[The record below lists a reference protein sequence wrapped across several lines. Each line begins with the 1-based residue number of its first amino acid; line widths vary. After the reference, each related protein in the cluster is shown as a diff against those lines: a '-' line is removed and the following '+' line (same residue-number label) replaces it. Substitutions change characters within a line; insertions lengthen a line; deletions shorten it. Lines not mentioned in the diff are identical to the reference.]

1 MPHIYEICINL
12 RRVLGKENNQSQMRK
27 KNLTAWFVLILY
39 VVKLFVVE
47 YVGSSIVTEVKPVL
61 VQRSGQ
67 ILGVN
72 KEETV
77 GKVPNSKLKYG
88 KESKNEAKKLAKNK
102 PSSNLPS
109 SISKYPDLL
118 SLKEQNES
126 IKQINMRDEVANAQY
141 YSKMSKIYSKT
152 PKLSKS
158 TTYPM
163 YTSNYLPI
171 EKYIED
177 FFVSGSM
184 LTMEDRIDDECAGHL
199 LEAEGISKSKII
211 SFKCP
216 LGSAISYLRF
226 DYKEFTFNAK
236 KNKDL
241 DNTKHTEIAITGLGF
256 GCDDNQSF
264 IHIGSLAKPGIRLS
278 IPQEKKMWIN
288 KITAF
293 IEKSITGQE
302 YLSGLSASGAD
313 GTFGVNVPNNDFHIA
328 YDLRE
333 DPPFIPRSH
342 LSKFKEW
349 SGSFI
354 TGGCV
359 GLKSGKKLSFINRI
373 ALIPVNVQPLKSIP
387 INLSSESYVFEDNSI
402 KADKVL
408 AVPKLWPECQML
420 FGTSSGKYQSKF
432 FLFKLP
438 NAINQLYFNFI
449 EVTYTLKHI
458 PISIEFK
465 ETISEGSVLLGR
477 KVTDPSAI
485 RVSRTGSISQITI
498 GITEDNMSTLQLG
511 FVSYLE
517 VVIDGISTIF
527 IQERVPSFKRTF
539 SGDNL
544 KYICA
549 EVSNTG
555 TLLGFGAYF
564 TKKLYVLPFIQGGVQ
579 THFSDLQG
587 IFSSENF
594 DSSSNDIETKNVQYL
609 LPKHKKRSLIPV
621 IDFISD
627 RTVDVYQGKSI
638 TKNICNFG
646 ELSKLNDEFDYYLV
660 NCKPGYFLKGLHGFS
675 WTSENVIQAFQI
687 ACGNGE
693 VRIGEKTPNKGG
705 ATIIEDIQE
714 AQSLAF
720 EIGYTGENLS
730 TEFMPVSLKIYNSK
744 GDELYHHRTVDKKLK
759 KIITSDSK
767 ISWKYDKDGSF
778 HGICFGIETVNGK
791 SIIRGITL
799 AKPEIYYEKQIS
811 ESVVRPNIFYPAE
824 YRAFGLAY
832 IAFGDVA
839 IATRSGSSAPEEC
852 RNQWIIDRKNKKL
865 EKPKDVGTFAFTCP
879 KGHIIT
885 HIHARSNKKTGLMG
899 VVGLLCSDGYSG
911 AILGTYQDLVQIRNI
926 SLVENLLSISPPYYI
941 HSVLVGAPKI
951 FGDRF
956 LAKLETYAQ
965 TLSGETNLIYK
976 YLSSKNG
983 MNYKKGIKSSE
994 IKNGPFDAFCAL
1006 VQSKLIRNSSKL
1018 KKEGILNIGL
1028 KTAQKIETLKGGNPI
1043 NTTGNIFVNQ
1053 ISYPQC
1059 QMTRA
1064 SLTTEIRET
1073 FTVACPDSSSFNR
1086 IIPLKSSS
1094 EKNSNI
1100 VAFIIECDNGGRALI
1115 GYSSIKV
1122 DLDTLLDIPEDFKGF
1137 SKDLPLQY
1145 LTGIDVSFDFKK
1157 TGIQGFDLYIND
1169 GRSSNYPIGI
1179 NKEEIPTLYTRKYN
1193 GYSLSMICLEFG
1205 ETSKEVTGF
1214 GAYFKSQGLYWEDEF
1229 ILPPTQFPF
1238 IKDEEDSFSKISRVK
1253 KSKYVKLSNLF
1264 IIPEPETVCMDW
1276 AGVHSKKNLSFGLS
1290 CGEFVV
1296 KEITVCHNQD
1306 KSGIIGFE
1314 VVCDSK
1320 DKDSSFTIGVCNDKL
1335 SKKVSS
1341 FNGASEL
1348 ELGFSKNSNVFGFFL
1363 LSNSEGFVLDKFKAK
1378 ILDSEGLGSSVYW
1391 TSDSNNGK
1399 VLSTFCFDIDEE
1411 NGKIKAVGV
1420 PFKNNEEIWNEIE
1433 GLSIEEEITDYNRH
1447 YASEPKESRTVRGV
1461 PKVNTHANLDG
1472 IVTPSLNELYGGY
1485 ITHEK
1490 NEFST
1495 YCRKLIGIHKEN
1507 SKNTAILCPSNH
1519 RIATIMLYLS
1529 SPPPDGR
1536 IVGMY
1541 VACHNQFRSEK
1552 VSVDDSWTGM
1562 FEVGTKTNY
1571 ILKQGTAATTF
1582 KRLSFGMN
1590 SKNQLIHVYGS
1601 DEIGR
1606 RYIMYS
1612 KAGETISKFT
1622 EYNQSEDYNYL
1633 RGLCFE
1639 IDSKNIHRIGFII
1652 E

>member
-1 MPHIYEICINL
+1 
-12 RRVLGKENNQSQMRK
+12 MRNK
-27 KNLTAWFVLILY
+27 KLITWSFLLIL
-39 VVKLFVVE
+39 VVVGSFVVE
-47 YVGSSIVTEVKPVL
+47 YVGSSIVTEVKSSL
-61 VQRSGQ
+61 GQRSEQG
-67 ILGVN
+67 LGVRT
-72 KEETV
+72 KENV
-77 GKVPNSKLKYG
+77 WNAPNLKVKYG
-88 KESKNEAKKLAKNK
+88 KKLKNEAKKSAKNK
-102 PSSNLPS
+102 SSSDLPN
-109 SISKYPDLL
+109 SISRYPDLL
-118 SLKEQNES
+118 SQKDRDES
-126 IKQINMRDEVANAQY
+126 TKQIKMEDEVAGAQY
-141 YSKMSKIYSKT
+141 YSKMSKVYSKN
-152 PKLSKS
+152 PKLSRS

-163 YTSNYLPI
+163 YTSNYLPV

-184 LTMEDRIDDECAGHL
+184 LTMEDRIDDECAGYL
-199 LEAEGISKSKII
+199 LEADGISKSRTI

-236 KNKDL
+236 KKKDSE
-241 DNTKHTEIAITGLGF
+241 NIKHTEIAITGLGF
-256 GCDDNQSF
+256 GCDDNLSF
-264 IHIGSLAKPGIRLS
+264 IHIGSLAKSEVRLS
-278 IPQEKKMWIN
+278 IPQEKKMWIHN
-288 KITAF
+288 VTAF
-293 IEKSITGQE
+293 IERSITGQE
-302 YLSGLSASGAD
+302 YLSGLSASGVD
-313 GTFGVNVPNNDFHIA
+313 GTFGVNIPNNDFHIA

-333 DPPFIPRSH
+333 NPPFLSRSH
-342 LSKFKEW
+342 FSKSKEW

-359 GLKSGKKLSFINRI
+359 GLNSGKKMSFINRI
-373 ALIPVNVQPLKSIP
+373 ALIPINVQPLKSIP
-387 INLSSESYVFEDNSI
+387 IDLSPESYRFENNSV
-402 KADKVL
+402 KVEKVL

-420 FGTSSGKYQSKF
+420 FGTSSGKYQSNF

-438 NAINQLYFNFI
+438 NVVSQFYFNFI
-449 EVTYTLKHI
+449 EVTYTLKHV

-465 ETISEGSVLLGR
+465 ETVSEGSVLLGR
-477 KVTDPSAI
+477 RVKDSSVI
-485 RVSRTGSISQITI
+485 KVSRTGSISQITI
-498 GITEDNMSTLQLG
+498 GLTEDNMSTLQLG

-539 SGDNL
+539 SGNNL
-544 KYICA
+544 KYICT
-549 EVSNTG
+549 EVSSTG

-587 IFSSENF
+587 IFSSESL
-594 DSSSNDIETKNVQYL
+594 DSSSTDIEVEKVQYL

-621 IDFISD
+621 LDFISD

-646 ELSKLNDEFDYYLV
+646 EQSKLNDDFDYYLV
-660 NCKPGYFLKGLHGFS
+660 TCKPGYFLKGLHEFS
-675 WTSENVIQAFQI
+675 WTSEDPMQAFQI
-687 ACGNGE
+687 TCGNGE

-705 ATIIEDIQE
+705 VTIIEDVQE

-720 EIGYTGENLS
+720 EIGYRGENLS
-730 TEFMPVSLKIYNSK
+730 SEFMPVSLKIYNSK

-767 ISWKYDKDGSF
+767 ISWKYDKDGPF
-778 HGICFGIETVNGK
+778 YGICFGIETFNGK

-799 AKPEIYYEKQIS
+799 AKPEIHREKQIS
-811 ESVVRPNIFYPAE
+811 ESVVRPKIFYPPE

-839 IATRSGSSAPEEC
+839 IATRVGSSPPEEC

-865 EKPKDVGTFAFTCP
+865 EKSKDVGTFAFTCP

-885 HIHARSNKKTGLMG
+885 HIHARSNKKTELMG

-911 AILGTYQDLVQIRNI
+911 AIIGTYQDLVLIRNV

-941 HSVLVGAPKI
+941 HSVLAGIPQI
-951 FGDRF
+951 FGEKF
-956 LAKLETYAQ
+956 LARLETYAQ

-976 YLSSKNG
+976 YLSSKSG
-983 MNYKKGIKSSE
+983 MARKKGTKSNE
-994 IKNGPFDAFCAL
+994 IKDGPFDAFCAL
-1006 VQSKLIRNSSKL
+1006 VQSKLIRNSLKL

-1028 KTAQKIETLKGGNPI
+1028 KAAPKIETLKGGNPI
-1043 NTTGNIFVNQ
+1043 HTIGNIFVNQ
-1053 ISYPQC
+1053 IGYPQC

-1064 SLTTEIRET
+1064 PLTTEIRET
-1073 FTVACPDSSSFNR
+1073 FTVACPDSSSFTK
-1086 IIPLKSSS
+1086 IIPLKFSS
-1094 EKNSNI
+1094 EKNSKI
-1100 VAFIIECDNGGRALI
+1100 VAFIVECDNGGRALI

-1122 DLDTLLDIPEDFKGF
+1122 DLDTLLDIPEDYKVF
-1137 SKDLPLQY
+1137 SKDLPAQY

-1169 GRSSNYPIGI
+1169 GRFNIYPIGI
-1179 NKEEIPTLYTRKYN
+1179 NKEEISTLYTRKYS

-1214 GAYFKSQGLYWEDEF
+1214 GAYFRSQGLYWEDDF

-1238 IKDEEDSFSKISRVK
+1238 IKEEKDSFSKISK
-1253 KSKYVKLSNLF
+1253 IKESKYVKLSNSF
-1264 IIPEPETVCMDW
+1264 VVPEPETVCMDW
-1276 AGVHSKKNLSFGLS
+1276 AGVHNKNNLNFGLS
-1290 CGEFVV
+1290 CGEVSI
-1296 KEITVCHNQD
+1296 KEIIICYGEE
-1306 KSGIIGFE
+1306 KSEIAGFK
-1314 VVCDSK
+1314 VICDHK
-1320 DKDSSFTIGVCNDKL
+1320 DKDSSFSVGICEDKL
-1335 SKKVSS
+1335 SKVINL
-1341 FNGASEL
+1341 NGASEL
-1348 ELGFSKNSNVFGFFL
+1348 ELGFSKNSNSFGFFL
-1363 LSNSEGFVLDKFKAK
+1363 VSNTEGIVLEKFKAK
-1378 ILDSEGLGSSVYW
+1378 TLDSEGLGSSIYW

-1399 VLSTFCFDIDEE
+1399 ILSTLCFNLDEE
-1411 NGKIKAVGV
+1411 NGGIKGVGV
-1420 PFKNNEEIWNEIE
+1420 PSKNNEEIWNEIE
-1433 GLSIEEEITDYNRH
+1433 GLSLEEEITQHNRH

-1461 PKVNTHANLDG
+1461 PKVNSHANLDD
-1472 IVTPSLNELYGGY
+1472 IVTLSLNELYGGY
-1485 ITHEK
+1485 ITHDK

-1495 YCRKLIGIHKEN
+1495 YCRKLVGIHKEN
-1507 SKNTAILCPSNH
+1507 SKNTAVLCPSSH

-1536 IVGMY
+1536 IVGLH

-1562 FEVGTKTNY
+1562 FEIGTKTEY
-1571 ILKQGTAATTF
+1571 VLKQGSAATIF

-1590 SKNQLIHVYGS
+1590 SRNQLIYVFAS

-1612 KAGETISKFT
+1612 QAGETISKLT
-1622 EYNQSEDYNYL
+1622 EYNQSEGYNYL

-1639 IDSKNIHRIGFII
+1639 MDNKNIHRIGFII